1 VRFAHLETSKKRAQ
15 IVASLKK
22 AEKCHAGYGWVT
34 CRRRIFFGGIMK
46 YIGVYEESVVD

>member
-1 VRFAHLETSKKRAQ
+1 MRFAHLETSKKRAQ
-15 IVASLKK
+15 ILASLKK

-34 CRRRIFFGGIMK
+34 RRRRILGGIMK